1 MADNVEM
8 QGIEFQIVNDST
20 AASEGLDKLAKS
32 LANLKTALG
41 GSCTSLSRAASSISQ
56 IKNAL
61 KNINSGD
68 FESKLKRISSGLE
81 MLGSKASSLKISSS
95 IGNQLSAI
103 SIALDNLKW
112 TDGDKLTALADGL
125 RPLTEL
131 GKANLNSFLTQ
142 LSKLPGIIGQL
153 EEADIEKFSKQ
164 MKELAAAIAPFANE
178 MNKVS
183 NGFAAFP
190 SRIQRL
196 IRSTEQYNDTVTKS
210 TKKNR
215 GWANS
220 FNLIKSVGFI
230 GIFKI
235 VSNIF
240 LTVLP
245 RRIPGAKQLSVLGV
259 LMLTLDWR
267 LGLSNKNMSQ

>member
-1 MADNVEM
+1 MADNVEI

-153 EEADIEKFSKQ
+153 EKADIEKFSKQ
-164 MKELAAAIAPFANE
+164 MKELAAAITPFANE

-190 SRIQRL
+190 S
-196 IRSTEQYNDTVTKS
+196 
-210 TKKNR
+210 
-215 GWANS
+215 
-220 FNLIKSVGFI
+220 
-230 GIFKI
+230 
-235 VSNIF
+235 
-240 LTVLP
+240 
-245 RRIPGAKQLSVLGV
+245 
-259 LMLTLDWR
+259 
-267 LGLSNKNMSQ
+267 